1 MRVAVVG
8 AGINGI
14 MCAWV
19 LADAGHRVALFER
32 GEAMAQT
39 SSRSS
44 KLLHGGLRYL
54 EHGHLRL
61 VREGLRERAWWLA
74 SAPHLA
80 HRIEI
85 VLPLYRNS
93 PRSRLTL
100 KLGLIAYD
108 LFAGTQR
115 LGWHRWLAAGKL
127 CNLAPEL
134 RSEGLIGGF
143 SYFDGQMDD
152 RALGLWALDRS
163 RAKGV
168 ELREHTPVERV
179 DTQGT
184 VSIAGGQ
191 EKFDFVVNAAGP
203 WAARLL
209 DDSGIASTHR
219 LDLVRGSHLVVHR
232 RIKHGYL
239 LQSSEDGR
247 ICFALPYRDHTL
259 IGTTEVR
266 QTLEEPIV
274 CSDSERD
281 YLLRTYN
288 GFLQPALS
296 SSDIV
301 ETFSGVRPLI
311 ASREGRISEA
321 SREYVLER
329 QGRLLTVFGG
339 KWTTARSLG
348 QKVARAVAAAQP
360 RRADN

>member
-14 MCAWV
+14 MCAWA
-19 LADAGHRVALFER
+19 LADARHAVVLFER
-32 GEAMAQT
+32 GQAMAQT

-54 EHGHLRL
+54 EHGHFAL

-85 VLPLYRNS
+85 VIPVYRHC
-93 PRSRLTL
+93 PRGRLTL
-100 KLGLIAYD
+100 RLGLIAYD
-108 LFAGTQR
+108 LFAGSRR
-115 LGWHRWLAAGKL
+115 LGWHRWLSRGELRKR
-127 CNLAPEL
+127 APEL
-134 RSEGLIGGF
+134 RPEGLIGGF

-152 RALGLWALDRS
+152 RALGLWALDRA

-179 DTQGT
+179 DTHGT
-184 VSIAGGQ
+184 VSLAGRQ
-191 EKFDFVVNAAGP
+191 EKFDFVVNVAGP

-209 DDSGIASTHR
+209 EDSAISSVHR
-219 LDLVRGSHLVVHR
+219 LDLVRGSHLVVRR
-232 RIKHGYL
+232 RIRYGYL
-239 LQSSEDGR
+239 LQSPEGGR
-247 ICFALPYRDHTL
+247 ICFALPYRDQTL

-266 QTLEEPIV
+266 QTLEEPIA
-274 CSDSERD
+274 CSEAERD
-281 YLLRTYN
+281 YLLRMYN

-296 SSDIV
+296 ASDIV

-311 ASREGRISEA
+311 ASLERTISEA
-321 SREYVLER
+321 SREYALER

-348 QKVARAVAAAQP
+348 QKVARALAAAEP
-360 RRADN
+360 RRVDN